1 MNGGVDD
8 YWQQITN
15 ARRSQG
21 LTQAEL
27 ANKIGVSP
35 EAISKWESGKYAPSP
50 ENKRKLYRIL
60 GMAYATVDKREVRLF
75 HERNMSAFL
84 KGKFNSGDFPESIKA
99 LSFAKVKH
107 NEQYRKPKELEIPY
121 INHPLTM
128 ACHALAM
135 GLEKDTLIAALIL
148 HDVCEDC
155 NVLPEELPVCKEV
168 QDVVALVTKPKHD
181 FSERKYYEA
190 IMDNPI
196 ACLVKC
202 IDRCNNLSTM
212 AIAFSAEGVQDYVEE
227 TGKYY
232 PELLRIIKEQP
243 EYNNASWLLS
253 YQIRS
258 LLQLAKRIN
267 A

>member
-1 MNGGVDD
+1 MLTG
-8 YWQQITN
+8 QQIAI
-15 ARRSQG
+15 ARKAKG
-21 LTQAEL
+21 LTQADL
-27 ANKIGVSP
+27 ANIMSVST
-35 EAISKWESGKYAPSP
+35 EAVSKWEKGAYAPSP
-50 ENKRKLYRIL
+50 ENEEKLFRVL
-60 GMAYATVDKREVRLF
+60 GLSHISINKLDARMF

-84 KGKFNSGDFPESIKA
+84 KGKFNSGQFPEAVKA
-99 LSFAKVKH
+99 LAFAKQKH
-107 NEQYRKPKELEIPY
+107 EGQYRKPRELEIPY

-135 GLEKDTLIAALIL
+135 GLEEDILIAALLL

-168 QDVVALVTKPKHD
+168 QDVVALVTKPRHD

-202 IDRCNNLSTM
+202 IDRCNNVSSM
-212 AIAFSAEGVQDYVEE
+212 AIGFSSERIQDYIEE
-227 TGKYY
+227 TEKYY
-232 PELLRIIKEQP
+232 PELLRIVKEQP
-243 EYNNASWLLS
+243 KYNNAAWLLS

-258 LLQLAKRIN
+258 LLQTAKRITE
-267 A
+267 